1 MVLRICDKETWKK
14 NLKTYIK
21 FFNQIIILFGT
32 MIKKTKIISTRESK
46 SCYFDLSKDFD
57 FPKYSDN
64 DNTKTKIDFITGKI
78 NFKRNK

>member
-1 MVLRICDKETWKK
+1 
-14 NLKTYIK
+14 
-21 FFNQIIILFGT
+21 
-32 MIKKTKIISTRESK
+32 MIKKTKIMSTRESK

-57 FPKYSDN
+57 FPKDSDN